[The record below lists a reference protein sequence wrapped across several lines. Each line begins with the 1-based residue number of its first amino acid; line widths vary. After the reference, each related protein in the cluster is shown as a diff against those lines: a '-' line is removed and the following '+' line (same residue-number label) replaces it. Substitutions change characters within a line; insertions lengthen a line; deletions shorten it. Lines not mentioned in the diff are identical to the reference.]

1 MRPRFDIQGDI
12 GTEANTSAQLGA
24 FLRNNPGEVA
34 IHINSVGGDAMEGA
48 ALMAEI
54 ERHGKVTAYVQG
66 IAASAA
72 TLPMVA
78 ARLIVMH
85 PSAMLM
91 IHEPAALTGGTADDH
106 RSAADALGKM
116 AQTYAAAYS
125 RHTGQPV
132 NRLLAW
138 MKEETWLTAEEAVE
152 LNFCDRIEA
161 FEDAA
166 PMVAAFDYTKF
177 RAAPGQLVRLAV
189 KNGWAA
195 GTPENS
201 KMEKR
206 NA

>member
-1 MRPRFDIQGDI
+1 MRPRFDIHGEI
-12 GTEANTSAQLGA
+12 GTDANTSAQLGA
-24 FLRNNPGEVA
+24 FLRDNPGEVA
-34 IHINSVGGDAMEGA
+34 LHINSVGGDAMEGA
-48 ALMAEI
+48 ALAAEV
-54 ERHGKVTAYVQG
+54 ERHGKVTAFVQG

-78 ARLIVMH
+78 AKQINMH
-85 PSAMLM
+85 PAAMLM
-91 IHEPAALTGGTADDH
+91 IHEPAALLGGTADDH
-106 RSAADALGKM
+106 RSAAAALTKM
-116 AQTYAAAYS
+116 ALTYAQAYS
-125 RHTGQPV
+125 RHTGHPV
-132 NRLLAW
+132 KRLLAW

-161 FEDAA
+161 FEGAA

-195 GTPENS
+195 GTPEHS
-201 KMEKR
+201 KKEKQ

>member
-24 FLRNNPGEVA
+24 FLRNNPDQVA

-48 ALMAEI
+48 ALMAEV

-78 ARLIVMH
+78 ARQIVMH
-85 PSAMLM
+85 PAAMLM
-91 IHEPAALTGGTADDH
+91 IHEPAAMLGGTADDH
-106 RSAADALGKM
+106 RSAADALAKM
-116 AQTYAAAYS
+116 ALTYATAYA
-125 RHTGQPV
+125 RHTGHPV
-132 NRLLAW
+132 KRLLAW
-138 MKEETWLTAEEAVE
+138 MKAETWLTAEEALE

-161 FEDAA
+161 FEEVA

-195 GTPENS
+195 GTPDQSKKEKEN
-201 KMEKR
+201 
-206 NA
+206 A